1 MISQRLTNAAKDY
14 ISNQGIKATLGNM
27 ETAWHDVSN
36 EPILDSDILLVD
48 INGEWIDI
56 QNYNPIMDWMD
67 LVEKYAIV
75 KWSYIQ
81 DLTT

>member
-1 MISQRLTNAAKDY
+1 MISRRLTNAAKDY
-14 ISNQGIKATLGNM
+14 LSNQGIKATLRNM

>member
-1 MISQRLTNAAKDY
+1 MISRRLTNAAKDY
-14 ISNQGIKATLGNM
+14 LSNQGIKATLENM

>member
-1 MISQRLTNAAKDY
+1 
-14 ISNQGIKATLGNM
+14 M

>member
-1 MISQRLTNAAKDY
+1 
-14 ISNQGIKATLGNM
+14 M

-56 QNYNPIMDWMD
+56 QSYNPIMDWMD
-67 LVEKYAIV
+67 LVKKYTIV